1 MCELATVAIIA
12 TAAAGGTQA
21 YGQYQSGVAQNKMY
35 QFQADQN
42 RMEGNLAVTR
52 GQKQS
57 ELIQDTAS
65 REGKRLKTDQAGF
78 SASQRAAMAAS
89 GVTGV
94 TAQDITSD
102 SFSKQRLDELALRY
116 NYDTKSY
123 EVTEGAK
130 YQKYALDTQADQ
142 LSLAGKNAKKA
153 GKMNAFG
160 TLLSTAASMAMMG
173 MMAGGAGAGAK
184 AGGGGLNNSAAGFK
198 GGFGKVFPGVM

>member
-1 MCELATVAIIA
+1 MCDPVTIAVVA
-12 TAAAGGTQA
+12 TAAAGATQA
-21 YGQYQSGVAQNKMY
+21 YGQYQEGVAQNKMY

-65 REGKRLKTDQAGF
+65 KEGKRLKTQQAGF

-102 SFSKQRLDELALRY
+102 SFSKQRLDEMALRY

-142 LSLAGKNAKKA
+142 LGFAGKNAKRA
-153 GKMNAFG
+153 GKMKAYS
-160 TLLSTAASMAMMG
+160 TLLSTASSTAG
-173 MMAGGAGAGAK
+173 MIK
-184 AGGGGLNNSAAGFK
+184 
-198 GGFGKVFPGVM
+198 